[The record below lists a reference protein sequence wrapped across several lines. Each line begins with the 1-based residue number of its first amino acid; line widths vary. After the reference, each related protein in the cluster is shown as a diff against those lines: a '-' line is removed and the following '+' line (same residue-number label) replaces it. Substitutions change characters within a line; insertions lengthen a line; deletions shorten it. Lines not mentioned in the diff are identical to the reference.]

1 MAIIHRN
8 DLIEHNFNL
17 FKRKIDNIYHD
28 CVAFGQKFIKYI
40 DFEKDFLAPKM
51 LSISINYLHS
61 KRHKRVSF
69 NPHTLWSQRYI
80 LFENIFDL
88 IIFSDLKQ
96 VLLTS
101 CERVH

>member
-40 DFEKDFLAPKM
+40 DFEKGFLAPNAFNINQ
-51 LSISINYLHS
+51 LS
-61 KRHKRVSF
+61 SF
-69 NPHTLWSQRYI
+69 KKT
-80 LFENIFDL
+80 
-88 IIFSDLKQ
+88 
-96 VLLTS
+96 
-101 CERVH
+101 